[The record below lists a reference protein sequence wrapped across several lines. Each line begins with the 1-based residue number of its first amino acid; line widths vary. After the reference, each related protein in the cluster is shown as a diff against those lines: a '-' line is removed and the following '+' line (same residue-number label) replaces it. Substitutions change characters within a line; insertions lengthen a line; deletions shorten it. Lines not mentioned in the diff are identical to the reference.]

1 VVMGGYAN
9 FANSGCSGVF
19 SGRDNCSCS
28 AYTIIMFGTQHC
40 TNDAGGNVSDHSAS
54 LGGLFARIEGDRYGF
69 IGAAQ
74 HTYLIQGGSDAY
86 NVNAT
91 GNYLALYYS
100 TCTALMT
107 LGTGNYYY
115 YGDCAI
121 FSNIYK
127 TTNNFKINHPDP
139 SKCDTTQ
146 LWHTTVESPTR
157 GDTLY
162 RYDVNVIDCNARVEL
177 PDYFKHLNECPQ
189 VWVTPNNGFGNAY
202 GTFDNTLSHIDICTD
217 TDGCYSALVLATR
230 KDCYAKRSW
239 DGVEEAKRTQLD
251 IK

>member
-1 VVMGGYAN
+1 
-9 FANSGCSGVF
+9 
-19 SGRDNCSCS
+19 
-28 AYTIIMFGTQHC
+28 MFGTQHC
-40 TNDAGGNVSDHSAS
+40 TYGGAS
-54 LGGLFARIEGDRYGF
+54 YAATLGGLYGKNENDDYSF
-69 IGAAQ
+69 SGSSQ
-74 HTYLIQGGSDAY
+74 HTYLVQGDH
-86 NVNAT
+86 NVLAT
-91 GNYLALYYS
+91 GNYLALFYS
-100 TCTALMT
+100 SNSALMT
-107 LGTGNYYY
+107 LNTGNYYY
-115 YGDCAI
+115 YTDCAI

-162 RYDVNVIDCNARVEL
+162 RYDVNIIECNAQISL

-202 GTFDNTLSHIDICTD
+202 GTFDETLSNLNICSD
-217 TDGCYSALVLATR
+217 TDGCYSALILATR
-230 KDCYAKRSW
+230 KDWYAKRSW
-239 DGVEEAKRTQLD
+239 DGVEEVRRTQLD